1 MSTLA
6 QIRDRVEAMLMDTAN
21 AIYPTTLIDEAIN
34 LALDEYSLINPLGA
48 ETFITLPADGR
59 EIAIDSLTGL
69 INVTEVWW
77 PYDSTASSETWP
89 PNRVLGWR
97 LWWDDAR
104 PVLFLDTRDQE
115 QPQLDDEVR
124 IWYTKRQ
131 AIENLN
137 SATATTLQGDHESL
151 IVLGAAGHAAM
162 SRAEDLIEI
171 SGTDLYQVGVLATW
185 GSKKLR
191 EFKQKLSMIQR
202 SSARRGPVYLQS
214 NWLIDK
220 WDSNNQ

>member
-6 QIRDRVEAMLMDTAN
+6 QLRDRVEQMLVDTAN
-21 AIYPTTLIDEAIN
+21 AIYAAGLVDESIR

-48 ETFITLPADGR
+48 ETYITLPAAGR

-69 INVTEVWW
+69 INVVEVWW

-104 PVLFLDTRDQE
+104 PVLFLDIVNQE
-115 QPQLDDEVR
+115 QPQTDDEVR

-131 AIENLN
+131 TIADLD

-162 SRAEDLIEI
+162 SRAEDLVEI
-171 SGTDLYQVGVLATW
+171 AGTDLYQVGILATW

-191 EFKQKLSMIQR
+191 EFKQKLTMIQR

-214 NWLIDK
+214 NWVMDK
-220 WDSNNQ
+220 WDSTGG

>member
-6 QIRDRVEAMLMDTAN
+6 QIRDRVEQMLVDPAN
-21 AIYPTTLIDEAIN
+21 AIYATGLLDECITQ
-34 LALDEYSLINPLGA
+34 ALDEYSHANPLGA
-48 ETFITLPADGR
+48 ETFITLPGDGR

-77 PYDSTASSETWP
+77 PTDSTASSETWP

-104 PVLFLDTRDQE
+104 PVLFLDTVEQD
-115 QPQLDDEVR
+115 QPQTDDEVR

-131 AIENLN
+131 TIENLD
-137 SATATTLQGDHESL
+137 SATVTSLPGEAESL

-162 SRAEDLIEI
+162 ARAEDLIEVA
-171 SGTDLYQVGVLATW
+171 GTDLYQVGVLATW
-185 GSKKLR
+185 GTKKLNEFRKRLATLQR
-191 EFKQKLSMIQR
+191 ESSRRGTSYLR
-202 SSARRGPVYLQS
+202 SSWIL
-214 NWLIDK
+214 DK
-220 WDSNNQ
+220 WDSNHE